1 MTQTSLS
8 LSDAA
13 FLEKDPAEL
22 IAEEATPNIEES
34 VDQEV
39 ESTDQEI
46 ESSDQTDE
54 DKVATSEEEVSEAQE
69 QTESETVTEEVS
81 QPEGDTRTEPEPFTD
96 SNTTESLD
104 TSKKD
109 STDTKEDTPETTEF
123 DYESAY
129 KKVSEPFKAN
139 GVDMQVKNPED
150 IIRLMQ
156 MGANYQKKMAQ
167 LKPNLKIIK
176 MLDNNQLLD
185 ENRLHNLIDLSKKD
199 PKAIT
204 KLIQESDLDP
214 LDIDK
219 DVPTDYQP
227 TDYSVTDKEYHL
239 DQVLDDIKGTDTF
252 DKTINVLTKDWD
264 TKSKSTV
271 SDNPEIIGVINT
283 HMGNGVFDKVNAILQ
298 QEKTLGKLAGVPDV
312 DAYRQ
317 IAEYLHK
324 NGDLS
329 TETGNTQGTPKV
341 SSKTGETKQANADRD
356 KDRDKKRKAVAPVKQ
371 TTTKKAPTDENFL
384 GLSDDE
390 FMKKY
395 AVR

>member
-1 MTQTSLS
+1 MTQTSLG
-8 LSDAA
+8 LSDAE

-22 IAEEATPNIEES
+22 LAEEASPDTEES
-34 VDQEV
+34 AN
-39 ESTDQEI
+39 QEI
-46 ESSDQTDE
+46 ESSDQIDE

-69 QTESETVTEEVS
+69 QTESETVTEKVS
-81 QPEGDTRTEPEPFTD
+81 QPEGDTQTEPENSID

-109 STDTKEDTPETTEF
+109 STDTKGDTPETKEF

-139 GVDMQVKNPED
+139 GIDMQVKDPQD
-150 IIRLMQ
+150 IVRLMQ

-167 LKPNLKIIK
+167 LKPNLKLIK
-176 MLDNNQLLD
+176 MLEKNELLN
-185 ENRLHNLIDLSKKD
+185 EAKLHNLIDLSKKN
-199 PKAIT
+199 PKAIA
-204 KLIQESDLDP
+204 KLVEESDVDP

-227 TDYSVTDKEYHL
+227 TDYSVTDKEYNL
-239 DQVLDDIKGTDTF
+239 DAVLDEIKDTETF
-252 DKTINVLTKDWD
+252 NKTINVLTKEWD
-264 TKSKSTV
+264 PQSKATI
-271 SDNPEIIGVINT
+271 SDYPEIISIINT
-283 HMGNGVFDKVNAILQ
+283 HMGNGVFEKVNTVLQ
-298 QEKTLGKLAGVPDV
+298 QEKTLGKLSGVPDV

-317 IAEYLHK
+317 IAEHMHT
-324 NGDLS
+324 NGFLQQTS
-329 TETGNTQGTPKV
+329 GNSIGTPNV
-341 SSKTGETKQANADRD
+341 SSKTDETNQANADRN
-356 KDRDKKRKAVAPVKQ
+356 KQRKAVAPVKQ
-371 TTTKKAPTDENFL
+371 TTTQKAAPDDNFL

>member
-1 MTQTSLS
+1 MTQTSLG
-8 LSDAA
+8 LSDAE

-22 IAEEATPNIEES
+22 LAETDEKPA
-34 VDQEV
+34 
-39 ESTDQEI
+39 DQEI

-69 QTESETVTEEVS
+69 QTEDETVEEEVS
-81 QPEGDTRTEPEPFTD
+81 QPEGDTQTAHEPFSGSD
-96 SNTTESLD
+96 TTESLD

-109 STDTKEDTPETTEF
+109 STETKEDTPETTEF

-139 GVDMQVKNPED
+139 GVDMQVRNPED

-176 MLDNNQLLD
+176 MLDNNELLD
-185 ENRLHNLIDLSKKD
+185 EAKLHNLIDLSKKD

-204 KLIQESDLDP
+204 KLIQESSIDP

-324 NGDLS
+324 NGDLR
-329 TETGNTQGTPKV
+329 TENDTVQETPKV
-341 SSKTGETKQANADRD
+341 SSKTEETKQASA
-356 KDRDKKRKAVAPVKQ
+356 DRDKKRKAVAPVKQ
-371 TTTKKAPTDENFL
+371 TTTKKATTDEDFL
-384 GLSDDE
+384 GLSDED

>member
-1 MTQTSLS
+1 MTQTSLG
-8 LSDAA
+8 LSDAE

-22 IAEEATPNIEES
+22 LAETDEKPA
-34 VDQEV
+34 
-39 ESTDQEI
+39 DQEI

-69 QTESETVTEEVS
+69 QTDSETVTEEVS
-81 QPEGDTRTEPEPFTD
+81 QPEGDTQREPEPFTD
-96 SNTTESLD
+96 SGTTESLD

-109 STDTKEDTPETTEF
+109 STDTKGDTPETTEF

-139 GVDMQVKNPED
+139 GVDMQVRNPED

-176 MLDNNQLLD
+176 MLDNNELLD
-185 ENRLHNLIDLSKKD
+185 EAKLHNLIDLSKKD

-204 KLIQESDLDP
+204 KLIQESSIDP

-324 NGDLS
+324 NGDLR
-329 TETGNTQGTPKV
+329 TEYDTVQETPKV
-341 SSKTGETKQANADRD
+341 SSKTEETKQASA
-356 KDRDKKRKAVAPVKQ
+356 DRDKKRKAVAPVKQ
-371 TTTKKAPTDENFL
+371 TTTKKATTDEDFL
-384 GLSDDE
+384 GLSDED

>member
-1 MTQTSLS
+1 MTQSSLG

-13 FLEKDPAEL
+13 FLEKDPDEL
-22 IAEEATPNIEES
+22 LAEEATPATEEKPA
-34 VDQEV
+34 E
-39 ESTDQEI
+39 QEI

-54 DKVATSEEEVSEAQE
+54 DKVTTSEEEVSEAQE
-69 QTESETVTEEVS
+69 QTEDETVEEEVS
-81 QPEGDTRTEPEPFTD
+81 QPEGDTQTAHEPFSGSD
-96 SNTTESLD
+96 TTESLD

-139 GVDMQVKNPED
+139 GVDMQVRNPED

-176 MLDNNQLLD
+176 MLDNNELLD
-185 ENRLHNLIDLSKKD
+185 EAKLHNLIDLSKKD

-204 KLIQESDLDP
+204 KLIQESSIDP

-324 NGDLS
+324 NGDLR
-329 TETGNTQGTPKV
+329 TENDTVQETPKV
-341 SSKTGETKQANADRD
+341 SSKTEETKQASA
-356 KDRDKKRKAVAPVKQ
+356 DRDKKRKAVAPVKQ
-371 TTTKKAPTDENFL
+371 TTTKKATTDEDFL
-384 GLSDDE
+384 GLSDEE

>member
-1 MTQTSLS
+1 MTQTSLG
-8 LSDAA
+8 LSDKE

-22 IAEEATPNIEES
+22 LAEVDTPDIE
-34 VDQEV
+34 DKPA
-39 ESTDQEI
+39 DKEI
-46 ESSDQTDE
+46 ESSDKTDE
-54 DKVATSEEEVSEAQE
+54 DKDTTSDTTVKEESEAQE
-69 QTESETVTEEVS
+69 QTEDETVEEEVS
-81 QPEGDTRTEPEPFTD
+81 QPEGDTQTEPEPFANSD
-96 SNTTESLD
+96 TTESLD

-109 STDTKEDTPETTEF
+109 STDTKGDTPETTEF

-129 KKVSEPFKAN
+129 KKVIEPFKAN
-139 GVDMQVKNPED
+139 GVDMQVKNPQD

-185 ENRLHNLIDLSKKD
+185 EVKLHNLIDLSKKD

-204 KLIQESDLDP
+204 KLIQESSIDP

-219 DVPTDYQP
+219 DAPTDYHP
-227 TDYSVTDKEYHL
+227 TNYSVSDKEYHL

-252 DKTINVLTKDWD
+252 DKTINVLTKEWD
-264 TKSKSTV
+264 TKSKAAI
-271 SDNPEIIGVINT
+271 SDNPEIIGVINA
-283 HMGNGVFDKVNAILQ
+283 HMGNGVFDKINAVLQ
-298 QEKTLGKLAGVPDV
+298 QEKTLGKLTGVSDV

-317 IAEYLHK
+317 IAEYMQR
-324 NGDLS
+324 NGVLF
-329 TETGNTQGTPKV
+329 EQGDTTVETPKV
-341 SSKTGETKQANADRD
+341 SSKTDKKAEADRN
-356 KDRDKKRKAVAPVKQ
+356 KQRKAVAPVKQ
-371 TTTKKAPTDENFL
+371 TTTKKAPADENFL

-390 FMKKY
+390 FMKNY

>member
-1 MTQTSLS
+1 
-8 LSDAA
+8 
-13 FLEKDPAEL
+13 
-22 IAEEATPNIEES
+22 
-34 VDQEV
+34 
-39 ESTDQEI
+39 
-46 ESSDQTDE
+46 
-54 DKVATSEEEVSEAQE
+54 
-69 QTESETVTEEVS
+69 
-81 QPEGDTRTEPEPFTD
+81 
-96 SNTTESLD
+96 
-104 TSKKD
+104 
-109 STDTKEDTPETTEF
+109 
-123 DYESAY
+123 
-129 KKVSEPFKAN
+129 
-139 GVDMQVKNPED
+139 
-150 IIRLMQ
+150 

-176 MLDNNQLLD
+176 MLDNNELLD
-185 ENRLHNLIDLSKKD
+185 EAKLHNLIDLSKKD

-204 KLIQESDLDP
+204 KLIQESSIDP

-227 TDYSVTDKEYHL
+227 TDYSITDKEYHL

-252 DKTINVLTKDWD
+252 DKTINVLTKEWD

-324 NGDLS
+324 NGDLR
-329 TETGNTQGTPKV
+329 TENNTVQETPKV
-341 SSKTGETKQANADRD
+341 SSKTEETKQASA
-356 KDRDKKRKAVAPVKQ
+356 DRDKKRKAVAPVKQ
-371 TTTKKAPTDENFL
+371 TTTKKATTDEDFL
-384 GLSDDE
+384 GLSDED

-395 AVR
+395 ANR

>member
-1 MTQTSLS
+1 MTQSSLG

-13 FLEKDPAEL
+13 FLEKDPDEL
-22 IAEEATPNIEES
+22 LAEEAAPATEEKPT
-34 VDQEV
+34 E
-39 ESTDQEI
+39 QEI

-54 DKVATSEEEVSEAQE
+54 DKVTTSEEEVSEAQE
-69 QTESETVTEEVS
+69 QTEDETVEEEVS
-81 QPEGDTRTEPEPFTD
+81 QPEGDTQTAHEPFSGSD
-96 SNTTESLD
+96 TTESLD

-109 STDTKEDTPETTEF
+109 STETKEDTPETTEF

-139 GVDMQVKNPED
+139 GVDMQVRNPED

-176 MLDNNQLLD
+176 MLDNNELLD
-185 ENRLHNLIDLSKKD
+185 EAKLHNLIDLSKKD

-204 KLIQESDLDP
+204 KLIQESSIDP

-324 NGDLS
+324 NGDLR
-329 TETGNTQGTPKV
+329 TENDTVQETPKV
-341 SSKTGETKQANADRD
+341 SSKTEETKQASA
-356 KDRDKKRKAVAPVKQ
+356 DRDKKRKAVAPVKQ
-371 TTTKKAPTDENFL
+371 TTTKKATTDEDFL
-384 GLSDDE
+384 GLSDED